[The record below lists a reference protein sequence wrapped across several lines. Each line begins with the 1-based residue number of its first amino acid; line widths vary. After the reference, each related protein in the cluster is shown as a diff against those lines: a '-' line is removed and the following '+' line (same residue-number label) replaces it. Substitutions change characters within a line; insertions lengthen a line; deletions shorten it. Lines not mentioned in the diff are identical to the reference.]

1 MICAHDGCER
11 PTKARGLCP
20 MHYHRWQ
27 RHADPGVTRK
37 AANGTPLADR
47 LRRYSTER
55 ESGCIEWTG
64 GLTTSGYGSMGG
76 LKAHRVAWELAHGP
90 IPDGLLVCHHC
101 DNRRCVNPA
110 HMFLGTIAD
119 NNADKKAKGRAV
131 APRGSEQGRSKL
143 TESDIPHLLSRLAR
157 GERQV
162 DVGRHFGVSQA
173 VVSAIKRGALWKH
186 V

>member
-1 MICAHDGCER
+1 
-11 PTKARGLCP
+11 
-20 MHYHRWQ
+20 
-27 RHADPGVTRK
+27 
-37 AANGTPLADR
+37 
-47 LRRYSTER
+47 
-55 ESGCIEWTG
+55 
-64 GLTTSGYGSMGG
+64 
-76 LKAHRVAWELAHGP
+76 
-90 IPDGLLVCHHC
+90 
-101 DNRRCVNPA
+101 
-110 HMFLGTIAD
+110 MFLGTIAD